1 MIPKVGCD
9 PNRNIITLGAKI
21 IERLSSS
28 SSDVDNLLL
37 KCSEELSVSMDHIMI
52 SLDWLFMIGVI
63 DFCDNEVFLNEAD

>member
-9 PNRNIITLGAKI
+9 PSRNIITLGANI

-28 SSDVDNLLL
+28 SIDVDNLLL